1 MQKSELQTAQR
12 LNTSNYAPG
21 IGMMMIKALI
31 ANLELLKHTHI
42 NIQD

>member
-1 MQKSELQTAQR
+1 MQKCELQTAQR

-21 IGMMMIKALI
+21 MMMIKALI
-31 ANLELLKHTHI
+31 ANLEIFKHTHI